1 MSATVELQEISK
13 CYGRLAAVDGVSLA
27 LMAGERLALLGH
39 NGAGKT
45 TLMKLMLGLIRP
57 SRGQVRVLGED
68 PAAARASAH
77 ARMAVGFLPEN
88 IAFYDAMTGYEL
100 LRFYARLKGRPSDEC
115 SELLERVGLQ
125 QAAHLRV
132 RTYSKGMRQRLGL
145 AQALLGSPHLLLLD
159 EPTSGLDPVLRQSFY
174 QIIRDLKEAGTTV
187 LLSSHLLTELEER
200 TDRIAIMYRGRL
212 VALGHLEALRRQARL
227 PVRFRLAVVEGCASD
242 VVRRLGRR
250 DNVQQMNGSV
260 ITFTCPP
267 DEKMIAIQEISAL
280 GMLVQDMDIAP
291 PSLDQIYAKLVGE
304 TRAVA
309 V

>member
-1 MSATVELQEISK
+1 MAATVELQEISK

-57 SRGQVRVLGED
+57 SRGRVRVLGED

-88 IAFYDAMTGYEL
+88 IAFHDAMTGYEL
-100 LRFYARLKGRPSDEC
+100 LRFYARLKGRPAGEC

-145 AQALLGSPHLLLLD
+145 AQALLGSPRLLLLD
-159 EPTSGLDPVLRQSFY
+159 EPTSGLDPALRQSFY
-174 QIIRDLKEAGTTV
+174 EIIRDLKEAGTTV

-200 TDRIAIMYRGRL
+200 TDRIAIMDRGRL
-212 VALGHLEALRRQARL
+212 VALGHLEALRRQVRL
-227 PVRFRLAVVEGCASD
+227 PVRFRLTVVEGCARD

-250 DNVQQMNGSV
+250 DNVRQMNGSV

-280 GMLVQDMDIAP
+280 GVLVQDMDIAP
-291 PSLDQIYAKLVGE
+291 PSLDQIYARLVGE
-304 TRAVA
+304 TRTVT